1 MSHMGE
7 TGETRPLTAA
17 EGLKLFAA
25 QSAEQRR
32 MWEEMRNLIS
42 ERPQVMPLTQS
53 MPIPPPAPTSCG
65 GFINHG
71 TQSCSH
77 VNYIPMPTQAPP
89 CVSHGVYPTAG
100 SGHGT
105 AVPLQSS
112 SLMNVMANGSGL
124 PVPVEP
130 SAVVPEISRRMGAT
144 AWKQVVRDWEYPD
157 RSRNH
162 HTALE
167 HWKHEWHASSRQSQL
182 WGQRRTIAL
191 EFIEE

>member
-1 MSHMGE
+1 
-7 TGETRPLTAA
+7 
-17 EGLKLFAA
+17 
-25 QSAEQRR
+25 
-32 MWEEMRNLIS
+32 
-42 ERPQVMPLTQS
+42 
-53 MPIPPPAPTSCG
+53 
-65 GFINHG
+65 
-71 TQSCSH
+71 
-77 VNYIPMPTQAPP
+77 
-89 CVSHGVYPTAG
+89 
-100 SGHGT
+100 
-105 AVPLQSS
+105 
-112 SLMNVMANGSGL
+112 MNVMANGSGL

-144 AWKQVVRDWEYPD
+144 AWKQVVCDWEYPD

>member
-1 MSHMGE
+1 MGE

-17 EGLKLFAA
+17 EGLELFAA

-77 VNYIPMPTQAPP
+77 VNYIPMPTQAPL
-89 CVSHGVYPTAG
+89 VSHTVSTLRLEVAMG
-100 SGHGT
+100 
-105 AVPLQSS
+105 LQF
-112 SLMNVMANGSGL
+112 
-124 PVPVEP
+124 
-130 SAVVPEISRRMGAT
+130 
-144 AWKQVVRDWEYPD
+144 
-157 RSRNH
+157 RSR
-162 HTALE
+162 AP
-167 HWKHEWHASSRQSQL
+167 R
-182 WGQRRTIAL
+182 
-191 EFIEE
+191 